1 MFDKY
6 RKTLVAGT
14 VALTLGL
21 SATGVMAAG
30 FKPAPPAGQLG
41 AVIVD
46 PYGNAPLTALVD
58 LDSHVISDVKVT
70 VHGKGEKGV
79 PITYTVGKESLK
91 TYDGVPIF
99 GLYQKFA
106 NKVTVEWKENGKAM
120 KDDYVVHT
128 SAIVNN
134 YMDSRS
140 LTDLQTT
147 KVVKVAPCFE
157 DRLYLVN
164 THTFTAQGSDLHWHG
179 EKIKTRAS
187 LMQVRQRV
195 HYHLISHRLPS
206 LLIPKVNIA
215 GGWIKTPSTMDAT
228 VISTNVVI

>member
-1 MFDKY
+1 
-6 RKTLVAGT
+6 
-14 VALTLGL
+14 
-21 SATGVMAAG
+21 MAAG

-41 AVIVD
+41 AIIVD

-79 PITYTVGKESLK
+79 DISYKVGNESLK

-120 KDDYVVHT
+120 KDDYVVQT

-134 YMDSRS
+134 YMDNRS
-140 LTDLQTT
+140 ISDLQQT
-147 KVVKVAPCFE
+147 KVVKVAPGFE

-164 THTFTAQGSDLHWHG
+164 TTPLPPKVPISTGMVR
-179 EKIKTRAS
+179 KIKMPVS
-187 LMQVRQRV
+187 LMRVRQLA
-195 HYHLISHRLPS
+195 HS
-206 LLIPKVNIA
+206 LLISRHSPLSSIRKANTA
-215 GGWIKTPSTMDAT
+215 GGWIKTPSTMVVTAT
-228 VISTNVVI
+228 LTNVVI

>member
-14 VALTLGL
+14 VAITLGL
-21 SATGVMAAG
+21 SASGVMAAG

-41 AVIVD
+41 AIIVD

-79 PITYTVGKESLK
+79 DISYKVGNESLK

-120 KDDYVVHT
+120 KDDYVVQT

-134 YMDSRS
+134 YMDNRS
-140 LTDLQTT
+140 ISDLQQT
-147 KVVKVAPCFE
+147 KVVKVAPGFE

-164 THTFTAQGSDLHWHG
+164 THTFTAQGLKWSTKTGHRVRVFSSIDFPIRLVVTHHYIRAVLVRCNIQRYSPLLRELH
-179 EKIKTRAS
+179 R
-187 LMQVRQRV
+187 
-195 HYHLISHRLPS
+195 
-206 LLIPKVNIA
+206 
-215 GGWIKTPSTMDAT
+215 
-228 VISTNVVI
+228 

>member
-120 KDDYVVHT
+120 KDDYVVQT
-128 SAIVNN
+128 SSIVNQ
-134 YMDSRS
+134 YMDNRSISRS
-140 LTDLQTT
+140 
-147 KVVKVAPCFE
+147 E
-157 DRLYLVN
+157 ER
-164 THTFTAQGSDLHWHG
+164 
-179 EKIKTRAS
+179 
-187 LMQVRQRV
+187 RV
-195 HYHLISHRLPS
+195 GIER
-206 LLIPKVNIA
+206 
-215 GGWIKTPSTMDAT
+215 ST
-228 VISTNVVI
+228 